1 MKRLCDIAIPGCRS
15 PFVPGLTDE
24 ADSPITNL
32 SSEAPDGLSFRSIVY
47 PPYDPDRS
55 LPPDAGSPE
64 WWVKDCNDVAIS
76 FASKELADL
85 AAKLYAQICDDP
97 TVETGTKTQFS
108 NEQQI
113 ASANC
118 PDGSL
123 FWYRVP
129 AGTFVS
135 PLLSQEAG
143 QAWLEAA
150 NAMALA
156 YAQQQVANV
165 AQRSCL
171 NCPRLQG
178 SPGWVCLQDELD
190 PIANTY
196 TLTGAN
202 AAADYN
208 FEIVAG
214 SLPPGTSLVKIS
226 HNSAQLVGFPSATG
240 TYSYTV
246 RATRIDFTS
255 IFAEVTDTLRVFGIT
270 NPTCDDA
277 TSGQTG
283 YSFQLLTGGGNGT
296 VHFTFIG
303 GNLPPNLGLSING
316 LISGDV
322 V

>member
-1 MKRLCDIAIPGCRS
+1 MKRLCGVKITCCRS
-15 PFVPGLTDE
+15 PLVPGVCD
-24 ADSPITNL
+24 DPDGPITNL

-47 PPYDPDRS
+47 PPYDRDVV
-55 LPPDAGSPE
+55 LPHDHDPIN
-64 WWVKDCNDVAIS
+64 WWVKNCEDVAIS
-76 FASKELADL
+76 YISQELADL
-85 AAKLYAQICDDP
+85 AAKYFADNCDTPDP
-97 TVETGTKTQFS
+97 PSSPIPFA
-108 NEQQI
+108 NEEQI
-113 ASANC
+113 AVANC

-129 AGTFVS
+129 AGTFITS
-135 PLLSQEAG
+135 LITEEAG
-143 QAWLEAA
+143 QAWLDAA
-150 NAMALA
+150 NAKALA
-156 YAQQQVANV
+156 FAQQQAANL

-226 HNSAQLVGFPSATG
+226 NNSAQLVGFPSATG

-270 NPTCDDA
+270 NASLPDA
-277 TSGQTG
+277 TVGTA
-283 YSFQLLTGGGNGT
+283 YDEQLLTGGASGAVT
-296 VHFTFIG
+296 FTLLG
-303 GNLPPNLGLSING
+303 SLPPGLGMDSTGHITG
-316 LISGDV
+316 TPT
-322 V
+322 